1 VRTGDAGYLDAE
13 GRLWL
18 LGRCSIQ
25 MQADEDV
32 QSALTLTLSQAE
44 REQEFWLPSPQGEGL
59 GMRELMI
66 QQRLY
71 PFAVEAAAHH
81 QPGVRRT
88 ALVGHQGRRVLL
100 VEWEPQSAAK
110 DLASL
115 KRSLHWATIDEFRSC
130 RQIPLDR
137 RHNAKVDY
145 PALYRL
151 LEKR

>member
-1 VRTGDAGYLDAE
+1 
-13 GRLWL
+13 
-18 LGRCSIQ
+18 
-25 MQADEDV
+25 
-32 QSALTLTLSQAE
+32 
-44 REQEFWLPSPQGEGL
+44 
-59 GMRELMI
+59 MI

-88 ALVGHQGRRVLL
+88 ALVWHRGRRVLL

-115 KRSLHWATIDEFRSC
+115 KRSLHWANVDEFRSC

-151 LEKR
+151 LEKY